1 MENIIGEI
9 KDVMINKLDIPRE
22 IVKNSYKVIIE
33 GDEFLTVENH
43 RGIVKFNEDEVV
55 LKVDNGLFIMSGN
68 KFTIVYISGRTLKLK
83 GVFKGVKYE
92 QLWYFFICKWKNEIK
107 NNK

>member
-22 IVKNSYKVIIE
+22 IIKNSYKVIIE

-55 LKVDNGLFIMSGN
+55 LKVDNGLFI
-68 KFTIVYISGRTLKLK
+68 SGRTLKLK

-92 QLWYFFICKWKNEIK
+92 QL
-107 NNK
+107 